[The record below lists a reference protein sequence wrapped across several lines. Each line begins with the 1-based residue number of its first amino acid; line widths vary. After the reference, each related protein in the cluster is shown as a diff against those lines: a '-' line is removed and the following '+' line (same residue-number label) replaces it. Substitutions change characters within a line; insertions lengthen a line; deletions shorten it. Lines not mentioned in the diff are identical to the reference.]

1 MGNEIIGK
9 IQLEGAPEA
18 SSQLQKL
25 QKDVDGFNKG
35 LRKNQDAVRLV
46 DQLTG
51 GMVTKFRTFSSGV
64 SQSIKALKGLNL
76 GLKGMKA
83 ALIATGIGAFVVAL
97 GTVVAYWDEIVDF
110 ITGASKEQQRLN
122 DEADRTL
129 DLLDQSLSILEQQIT
144 LAKLRGE
151 DASGLVTEL
160 RKELLLQQEILDK
173 EIKRRQIQLDAQKE
187 KDKELTFW
195 EKAQVGAKFLYD
207 RQGALLDIAKFQN
220 DESEETVKKQDEL
233 NNLKTK
239 SYNIDIK
246 IAKLDKE
253 ETDRKQKVI
262 DDEAKAKLDA
272 KKEELRQAK
281 EFNKLQEQI
290 EDALIVSKADK
301 RAKEKADI
309 NKHYDDL
316 IFDLIMAGELTDE
329 MELALN
335 EARREKLAEQQAK
348 FDEEDQAE
356 KDKKNEEFMADQ
368 QKKIDQAQKELDEVK
383 ELEEKKQ
390 KFANDTLD
398 NASRIVGEET
408 KLGKAMLVAKQLLA
422 AKEFLISIGALKQK
436 ANVAAAEANLSA
448 AKGGTAIAEGTA
460 ETAKIGF
467 PQNVIPLIAYAATAV
482 GIISSIMSAVKG
494 TKKAAAEAG
503 GSAGGSAPTP
513 VQPVAPPPPAFNI
526 VGTTETSQ
534 LTETITGQSQ
544 QPIQAYVVS
553 NDVTSAQSLDRN
565 IVQGATIG

>member
-9 IQLEGAPEA
+9 IQLEGASEA

-51 GMVTKFRTFSSGV
+51 GMVTQFRTFSSGV

-76 GLKGMKA
+76 GLKGMKS

-129 DLLDQSLSILEQQIT
+129 DLLDQSLGILEQQIA
-144 LAKLRGE
+144 LAELRGE
-151 DASGLVTEL
+151 DASELVTEL

-173 EIKRRQIQLDAQKE
+173 EIERRQLQLDSQKE

-207 RQGALLDIAKFQN
+207 RQGALLDIQKFQT

-233 NNLKTK
+233 NKLKSKTL
-239 SYNIDIK
+239 SIDQK

-262 DDEAKAKLDA
+262 DDIEKKKLDA
-272 KKEELRQAK
+272 KKEELARIK

-290 EDALIVSKADK
+290 DDALIVSKADK
-301 RAKEKADI
+301 RAKERDDI

-316 IFDLIMAGELTDE
+316 IFDLIMAEELTVE
-329 MELALN
+329 TELALN
-335 EARREKLAEQQAK
+335 EARREKLAEQQTK

-356 KDKKNEEFMADQ
+356 KDKENEEFMALQ
-368 QKKIDQAQKELDEVK
+368 QVKIDEAQKELDAVK
-383 ELEEKKQ
+383 ELEDKKQ
-390 KFANDTLD
+390 KFAQDTLD
-398 NASRIVGEET
+398 NASRIAGEET
-408 KLGKAMLVAKQLLA
+408 KLGKTMLVAKQLLA

-467 PQNVIPLIAYAATAV
+467 PQNILPLIAYAATAA
-482 GIISSIMSAVKG
+482 GIISSIKSAVTG

-503 GSAGGSAPTP
+503 GSAGGSTPTP

-534 LTETITGQSQ
+534 LAETITGQTQ

-553 NDVTSAQSLDRN
+553 NDVTTAQSLERN

>member
-1 MGNEIIGK
+1 MGNEVIGSIK
-9 IQLEGAPEA
+9 FEGAGRAAEQLEN
-18 SSQLQKL
+18 LQKG
-25 QKDVDGFNKG
+25 VDGFNKN
-35 LRKNQDAVRLV
+35 LRQNNDAVSLA
-46 DQLTG
+46 DSLTG
-51 GMVTKFRTFSSGV
+51 GLITQYRGLSAGI
-64 SQSIKALKGLNL
+64 SQSFKALKGFNASLF
-76 GLKGMKA
+76 GTKK
-83 ALIATGIGAFVVAL
+83 ALIATGIGAFVVLL

-110 ITGASKEQQRLN
+110 ITGASAEQQRLN
-122 DEADRTL
+122 DVADRTI
-129 DLLDQSLSILEQQIT
+129 DLLDSSLGILEQQIA
-144 LAKLRGE
+144 LAELRGE
-151 DASGLVTEL
+151 EADHLVLQL
-160 RKELLLQQEILDK
+160 RKELVIQQAVLEK
-173 EIKRRQIQLDAQKE
+173 EIERREEQLKQQKLDDQ
-187 KDKELTFW
+187 KLTFM
-195 EKAQVGAKFLYD
+195 EHLNVGFNMVFNTQKGINNLI
-207 RQGALLDIAKFQN
+207 RFQT
-220 DESEETVKKQDEL
+220 DESEETAKKQDEL
-233 NNLKTK
+233 NKLKSKTL
-239 SYNIDIK
+239 SIDQK
-246 IAKLDKE
+246 LAKLDKE

-262 DDEAKAKLDA
+262 DDQEKVKLDA
-272 KKEELRQAK
+272 KKEELRRAK
-281 EFNKLQEQI
+281 EFNKLQEQL
-290 EDALIVSKADK
+290 EDALAVTKAEK

-316 IFDLIMAGELTDE
+316 IFDMIMAGELSDE

-348 FDEEDQAE
+348 FDEEDQAVIDKENADFKANQDKIIAE
-356 KDKKNEEFMADQ
+356 K
-368 QKKIDQAQKELDEVK
+368 QKELDTVK

-390 KFANDTLD
+390 QFAQDTLD

-436 ANVAAAEANLSA
+436 ANIAAAEANLSA

-513 VQPVAPPPPAFNI
+513 MKPVAPPPPAFNI

-534 LTETITGQSQ
+534 LAETITGQSQ

>member
-1 MGNEIIGK
+1 MGNEVIGSIK
-9 IQLEGAPEA
+9 FEGAGKAAEQLEN
-18 SSQLQKL
+18 LQKG
-25 QKDVDGFNKG
+25 VDGFNKN
-35 LRKNQDAVRLV
+35 LRQNNDAVSLA
-46 DQLTG
+46 DSLTG
-51 GMVTKFRTFSSGV
+51 GLITQYRGLSAGI
-64 SQSIKALKGLNL
+64 SQSFKALKGFNASLF
-76 GLKGMKA
+76 GTKK
-83 ALIATGIGAFVVAL
+83 ALIATGIGAFVVLL

-110 ITGASKEQQRLN
+110 ITGASAEQQRLN
-122 DEADRTL
+122 DEADRTI
-129 DLLDQSLSILEQQIT
+129 DLLDSSLGILEQQIT
-144 LAKLRGE
+144 LAELRGL
-151 DASGLVTEL
+151 DASELVTEL
-160 RKELLLQQEILDK
+160 KKELLVQSELLKVEID
-173 EIKRRQIQLDAQKE
+173 RRQTQLDTLVEKE
-187 KDKELTFW
+187 KELTWW
-195 EKAQVGAKFLYD
+195 ETILVYGDIYASEEE
-207 RQGALLDIAKFQN
+207 RALKIKEYQN
-220 DESEETVKKQDEL
+220 DQSQEAIDKQDEL
-233 NNLKTK
+233 NKLKTK
-239 SYNIDIK
+239 SYNVDIK

-253 ETDRKQKVI
+253 EVDRKQKVI
-262 DDEAKAKLDA
+262 DDQEKVKLDA
-272 KKEELRQAK
+272 KKEELRKAK

-290 EDALIVSKADK
+290 DDALIVTKAEK
-301 RAKEKADI
+301 RAKEQADI

-316 IFDLIMAGELTDE
+316 IFDMIMAGEESDE

-335 EARREKLAEQQAK
+335 EARREKLAEQKAK
-348 FDEEDQAE
+348 FDEEDQAVI
-356 KDKKNEEFMADQ
+356 DKENEDFKANQD
-368 QKKIDQAQKELDEVK
+368 KIIAERQKELDAVK

-390 KFANDTLD
+390 QFAQDTLD

-408 KLGKAMLVAKQLLA
+408 KLGKAMLIAKQLLA

-436 ANVAAAEANLSA
+436 ANVAAAEANLSQ

-513 VQPVAPPPPAFNI
+513 VQPVAPSAPAFNI

-534 LTETITGQSQ
+534 LAETITGQSQ

-553 NDVTSAQSLDRN
+553 NDVTTAQSLDRN